1 MILLLALYFLLLF
14 AVSKLTAKTDSNSAF
29 YRGEKKSSW
38 LMVAYGMIGASV
50 SGVSFVSVPGMV
62 ITQDMTYLQT
72 CFGFILGY
80 FIVAFVLLPVFYKL
94 NTTSIYETI
103 GNQRIAALLYFV
115 SDMLGSA
122 VKFFLVCSMLQIFI
136 FDELGVPFVATVPL
150 LVLCI
155 WLYTKTGGVRTLV
168 FTDVLQTTCML
179 AALIGL
185 LWSAGTWI
193 AENGSE
199 PWSAAV
205 RESQI
210 LALHSPHLRVVEF
223 SDFKSTQNFWKQ
235 FFSGAFIVVVMTGL
249 NQNMMQKNLTCRTL
263 KESQK
268 NMSLCGF
275 FFVPVNFLFLILGV
289 MLTIWVENGSDPLA
303 LQGGMPK
310 GDDLL
315 PMYIQASNLLWVKIL
330 FVLGIISAAFS
341 SADSALTGL
350 TTSFC
355 VDIMRKPED
364 ETLRK
369 RIHLLMAVAFIG
381 VVFLIKAIGSGSL
394 LDLVYVL
401 VSYTYGPLLGLFAF
415 NLLYKKTTLPGI
427 PTLLICIAAP
437 VLCYLLNQFTVAEY
451 DYKFGY
457 ELLLLNGFLTFIGI
471 NSLNL
476 LAKSKKI

>member
-80 FIVAFVLLPVFYKL
+80 FIVAFVLLPVYYKL

-103 GNQRIAALLYFV
+103 GNQRIAALLYFI
-115 SDMLGSA
+115 SDILGSA
-122 VKFFLVCSMLQIFI
+122 VKFFLVCSMLQMFI
-136 FDELGVPFVATVPL
+136 FDELGIPFVATVPL
-150 LVLCI
+150 LVGGI

-185 LWSAGTWI
+185 LWSLNEHFSPLIG
-193 AENGSE
+193 NSE
-199 PWSAAV
+199 
-205 RESQI
+205 
-210 LALHSPHLRVVEF
+210 HLRVFEF

-235 FFSGAFIVVVMTGL
+235 FLSGAFIVIVMTGL

-275 FFVPVNFLFLILGV
+275 FFVPVNLLFLILGI
-289 MLTIWVENGSDPLA
+289 MLTLWVDHAGELVE
-303 LQGGMPK
+303 MPAK

-315 PMYIQASNLLWVKIL
+315 PLYIQTSDILWVKIL

-355 VDIMRKPED
+355 VDILRKPED
-364 ETLRK
+364 EKLRK
-369 RIHLLMAVAFIG
+369 CIHLLMAVAFIG

-415 NLLYKKTTLPGI
+415 NLLNKKTSLPGI
-427 PTLLICIAAP
+427 PTLAICIAAP
-437 VLCYLLNQFTVAEY
+437 VACYLLNQFTVAEY

-457 ELLLLNGFLTFIGI
+457 ELLLLNGILTFIGI
-471 NSLNL
+471 KSLNIIT
-476 LAKSKKI
+476 KTKKI

>member
-1 MILLLALYFLLLF
+1 MLLILILYFLLLF
-14 AVSKLTAKTDSNSAF
+14 ILSKVTAKKDGNDTF
-29 YRGEKKSSW
+29 YRGERKSSW

-62 ITQDMTYLQT
+62 IGQDMTYLQT

-80 FIVAFVLLPVFYKL
+80 FIVAYVLLPIYYKR
-94 NTTSIYETI
+94 NITSIYEII
-103 GNQRIAALLYFV
+103 GNQRVAALMYFI
-115 SDMLGSA
+115 SDILGSA
-122 VKFFLVCSMLQIFI
+122 VKFFLVCTMLQIFI
-136 FDELGVPFVATVPL
+136 FDDLGLPFFMTVPL
-150 LVLCI
+150 LVFCI
-155 WLYTKTGGVRTLV
+155 WLYTKTGGVKTLV

-179 AALIGL
+179 AALIGI
-185 LWSAGTWI
+185 LWSLSSHFAPLVG
-193 AENGSE
+193 NSE
-199 PWSAAV
+199 
-205 RESQI
+205 
-210 LALHSPHLRVVEF
+210 HLRVFEF

-275 FFVPVNFLFLILGV
+275 FFVPVNFLFLILGI
-289 MLTIWVENGSDPLA
+289 MLTLWVNHAGELVT
-303 LQGGMPK
+303 MPSK

-315 PMYIQASNLLWVKIL
+315 PLYIQTSNILWVKIL

-364 ETLRK
+364 EKLRK
-369 RIHLLMAVAFIG
+369 MAHVFVAVAFVG
-381 VVFLIKAIGSGSL
+381 VVFFLRAIGSGSL
-394 LDLVYVL
+394 LDLVYVM
-401 VSYTYGPLLGLFAF
+401 VSYTYGPLLGLFAY
-415 NLLYKKTTLPGI
+415 NLLYKKTCLPGI
-427 PTLLICIAAP
+427 PTLAICIAAP
-437 VLCYLLNQFTVAEY
+437 VLCYALNLYTTSCY

-457 ELLLLNGFLTFIGI
+457 ELLLVNGFITFIGLKT
-471 NSLNL
+471 LNKF
-476 LAKSKKI
+476 AKK

>member
-80 FIVAFVLLPVFYKL
+80 FIVAFVLLPVYYKL

-103 GNQRIAALLYFV
+103 GNQRIAALLYFI
-115 SDMLGSA
+115 SDILGSA

-136 FDELGVPFVATVPL
+136 FDELGIPFVATVPL
-150 LVLCI
+150 LVGGI

-185 LWSAGTWI
+185 LWSLNEHFSPLIG
-193 AENGSE
+193 NSE
-199 PWSAAV
+199 
-205 RESQI
+205 
-210 LALHSPHLRVVEF
+210 HLRVFEF

-235 FFSGAFIVVVMTGL
+235 FFSGAFIVIVMTGL

-275 FFVPVNFLFLILGV
+275 FFVPVNCLFLILGI
-289 MLTIWVENGSDPLA
+289 MLTLWVNHAGELVE
-303 LQGGMPK
+303 MPAK

-315 PMYIQASNLLWVKIL
+315 PLYIQTSDILWVKIL

-355 VDIMRKPED
+355 VDILRKPED
-364 ETLRK
+364 EKLRK

-415 NLLYKKTTLPGI
+415 NLLSKKTQLPGV
-427 PTLLICIAAP
+427 PTLVICIAAP
-437 VLCYLLNQFTVAEY
+437 VLCYALNQLTIAEY
-451 DYKFGY
+451 EYKFGY
-457 ELLLLNGFLTFIGI
+457 ELLLLNGFLTF
-471 NSLNL
+471 SSLKMLNL
-476 LAKSKKI
+476 VTKK